1 MIRRPPRSTLFPY
14 TTLFRSLWPRR
25 DPGGPPPP
33 RRRPPHP
40 HRRRAAPQRLPAVG
54 VRVRRAPLQQPLLAG
69 FRPRRS
75 RRGDRRIPQ
84 ATAPLR
90 RAARDCGGMNAMSEK
105 TRLGLEILGA
115 ATVLGVSGD
124 LLLRATPWG
133 LNALLCTAGLVAAAA
148 YIVHR
153 HSIAVSADA
162 LWLAVAILLLASNF
176 TARD

>member
-54 VRVRRAPLQQPLLAG
+54 VRVRRAPLQRPLLAG
-69 FRPRRS
+69 FRRRGS

-84 ATAPLR
+84 AAAPLR
-90 RAARDCGGMNAMSEK
+90 RAARDCGGVDAMSEK
-105 TRLGLEILGA
+105 ARLGPEILGA
-115 ATVLGVSGD
+115 PTVLGG
-124 LLLRATPWG
+124 
-133 LNALLCTAGLVAAAA
+133 
-148 YIVHR
+148 
-153 HSIAVSADA
+153 
-162 LWLAVAILLLASNF
+162 F
-176 TARD
+176 